1 MRDDPGGLRGMI
13 VNCAAYCGGQRVAD
27 LEIEQIGAEAA
38 REDRFVWIGLHEP
51 DEDLLRRVQRQ
62 FGLHDLAVEDAHRAH
77 QRPKLEIYGDAI
89 FIVLHTAQI
98 VAKQKIAYGET
109 HLFLGKGYVVS
120 VRHGPSL
127 SYADVRARCEC
138 TPKLLARGGSFVL
151 YALMDF
157 VVDNYFPIVD
167 AIEQEVERIEDAIF
181 KERGARVEVERIYEL
196 RRELLLMRRAVSPL
210 RELCGRIMR
219 QDTPLIDPSMHHYFR
234 DVADHVIR
242 VDEAISDL
250 RELLTSVLEADL
262 MLSSGRQNE
271 VTKRLAAWAA
281 ILAVATAIAG
291 IYGMNF
297 EHMPELKWEFG
308 YFAVIGAIAVICLYL
323 FARFRRTGWL

>member
-1 MRDDPGGLRGMI
+1 MPDDPGRLGGMI
-13 VNCAAYCGGQRVAD
+13 VNCAAYCGGRRVAD
-27 LEIEQIGAEAA
+27 LDVDHIGAEAA

-77 QRPKLEIYGDAI
+77 QRPKLEIYGDSV
-89 FIVLHTAQI
+89 FIVLHTAQL
-98 VAKQKIAYGET
+98 AGKKIAYGET
-109 HLFLGKGYVVS
+109 HIFLGRGYVVS

-138 TPKLLARGGSFVL
+138 SPKLLARGESFVL

-181 KERGARVEVERIYEL
+181 KERAARVEVERIYEL
-196 RRELLLMRRAVSPL
+196 RRELLVMRRAVSPL
-210 RELCGRIMR
+210 RQLCGRIMR
-219 QDTPLIDPSMHHYFR
+219 QDTPVVDPSMHHYFR
-234 DVADHVIR
+234 DIADHVIR

-262 MLSSGRQNE
+262 MLSSARQNE

-281 ILAVATAIAG
+281 ILAVPTAIAG
-291 IYGMNF
+291 VYGMNF
-297 EHMPELKWEFG
+297 ANMPELQWEFG
-308 YFAVIGAIAVICLYL
+308 YFVVMAAIVGICLYL
-323 FARFRRTGWL
+323 FVRFRRSGWL

>member
-1 MRDDPGGLRGMI
+1 MRDEPGGPGGMI
-13 VNCAAYCGGQRVAD
+13 VNCAAYCGGVRVAD
-27 LEIEQIGAEAA
+27 LEIDRIGAEAA
-38 REDRFVWIGLHEP
+38 RDDRFVWIGLHEP
-51 DEDLLRRVQRQ
+51 DEELLRRVQRQ
-62 FGLHDLAVEDAHRAH
+62 FGLHDLAIEDAHRAH
-77 QRPKLEIYGDAI
+77 QRPKLEIYGDSV
-89 FIVLHTAQI
+89 FVVLHTAQL
-98 VAKQKIAYGET
+98 VDRKIAYGET

-120 VRHGPSL
+120 IRHGASL
-127 SYADVRARCEC
+127 SYAAVRARCEC
-138 TPKLLARGGSFVL
+138 SPKLLARGESFVL

-181 KERGARVEVERIYEL
+181 KESAARTEVERIYEL
-196 RRELLLMRRAVSPL
+196 RRDLLLMRRAVSPL

-219 QDTPLIDPSMHHYFR
+219 QDTPVIDATMQHYFR

-262 MLSSGRQNE
+262 MLSSARQNE

-281 ILAVATAIAG
+281 ILAVPTAVAG

-297 EHMPELKWEFG
+297 EHMPELKWEYG
-308 YFAVIGAIAVICLYL
+308 YFGVVGIIAAICLYL
-323 FARFRRTGWL
+323 FIRFRRTGWL

>member
-1 MRDDPGGLRGMI
+1 MRDDPGGPGGMI
-13 VNCAAYCGGQRVAD
+13 VNCAAYCGGRRVAD
-27 LEIEQIGAEAA
+27 LDVDQIGAEAA

-77 QRPKLEIYGDAI
+77 QRPKLEIYGDSV
-89 FIVLHTAQI
+89 FIVLHTAQL
-98 VAKQKIAYGET
+98 VEKKIAYGET
-109 HLFLGKGYVVS
+109 HLFLGQGYVVS

-138 TPKLLARGGSFVL
+138 SPKLLARGESFVL

-167 AIEQEVERIEDAIF
+167 AIEEEVERIEDAIF
-181 KERGARVEVERIYEL
+181 KERAARVEVERIYEL

-219 QDTPLIDPSMHHYFR
+219 QDTPVVDPSMHHYFR
-234 DVADHVIR
+234 DIADHVIR

-262 MLSSGRQNE
+262 MLSSARQNE

-281 ILAVATAIAG
+281 ILAVPTAIAG
-291 IYGMNF
+291 VYGMNF
-297 EHMPELKWEFG
+297 ANMPELQWEFG
-308 YFAVIGAIAVICLYL
+308 YFAVMAVIVGICLYL
-323 FARFRRTGWL
+323 YVRFRRTGWL